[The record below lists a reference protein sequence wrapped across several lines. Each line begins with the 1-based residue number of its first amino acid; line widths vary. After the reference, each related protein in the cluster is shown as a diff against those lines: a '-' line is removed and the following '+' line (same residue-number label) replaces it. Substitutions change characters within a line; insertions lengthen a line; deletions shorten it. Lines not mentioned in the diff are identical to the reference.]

1 MTAAR
6 APYIS
11 PPSDDSEEPDNAFAP
26 IVMVPI
32 AGGCKAM
39 LGVNELG
46 QVRVHDAGKFLAFWR
61 SRLPGADCT
70 PRPVSSIEFGQQRLA
85 EAIRDW
91 FAACGH
97 PLPREGNNS

>member
-1 MTAAR
+1 MTHAP

-11 PPSDDSEEPDNAFAP
+11 PPLDDSEEPDNPFAP

-46 QVRVHDAGKFLAFWR
+46 QVRAQDAGKFLAFWR

-97 PLPREGNNS
+97 PLPPRWKK